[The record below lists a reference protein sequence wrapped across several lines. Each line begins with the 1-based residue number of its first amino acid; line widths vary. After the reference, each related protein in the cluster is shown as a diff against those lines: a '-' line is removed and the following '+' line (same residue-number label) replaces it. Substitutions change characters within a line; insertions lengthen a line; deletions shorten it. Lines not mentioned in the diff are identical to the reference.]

1 MNIMTSVTEDHL
13 TAFGE
18 RTEGA
23 LAPVGTNGPVD
34 VGLLFTLNSRMHCR
48 TPMQRI
54 DPNEL
59 PVRQPVYVDGTGV
72 VPLGAGAAAGNVVT
86 YRCACGFTID
96 DPAAD
101 AACFNATEF
110 NATEFT
116 STPFNPAAGGHA
128 LAS

>member
-23 LAPVGTNGPVD
+23 PAPLGTTEAVD
-34 VGLLFTLNSRMHCR
+34 MGLLFTLNSRMHCR

-54 DPNEL
+54 DPDEM
-59 PVRQPVYVDGTGV
+59 PVRHPVYVDGTGV
-72 VPLGAGAAAGNVVT
+72 VPLGTGPAAGNVVT

-96 DPAAD
+96 DPASD
-101 AACFNATEF
+101 ATQFEA
-110 NATEFT
+110 
-116 STPFNPAAGGHA
+116 TPFNSAPFNSAVGGHA